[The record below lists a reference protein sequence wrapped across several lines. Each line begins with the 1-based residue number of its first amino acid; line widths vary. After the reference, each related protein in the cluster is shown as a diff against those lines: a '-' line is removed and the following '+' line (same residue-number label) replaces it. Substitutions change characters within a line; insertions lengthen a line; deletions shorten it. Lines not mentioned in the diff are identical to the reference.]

1 MSLPGYSDVVKGE
14 PKEKEDDKDDK
25 EEKKAEADE
34 GVRGEEEEKKQVSE
48 GGEEKVTKSTIL
60 SAQKCKKERVCGE
73 NVAQLSWSRPGFV

>member
-14 PKEKEDDKDDK
+14 PKEKEDDK
-25 EEKKAEADE
+25 EEKKAEANE

-60 SAQKCKKERVCGE
+60 SA
-73 NVAQLSWSRPGFV
+73 S